1 MRMTNAAVV
10 ATGALATLTAF
21 TAAPVFADTVV
32 PAVAAGPAASSA
44 VSLMP
49 DFTGRHRAAEQQPR
63 TADELWAAKAPSN
76 WPAPWDTHPAPLLSI
91 LDNAVINILPWQI
104 CGSTVSLPV
113 SAAVPLQSPN
123 TVLGDCNNA
132 NTTSV
137 SN

>member
-1 MRMTNAAVV
+1 MRITNAAVV
-10 ATGALATLTAF
+10 ATGSLATLTAL
-21 TAAPVFADTVV
+21 TAAPVYADTVA
-32 PAVAAGPAASSA
+32 PATAVAPAASSA

-49 DFTGRHRAAEQQPR
+49 DYIGKHRAAEQQPM
-63 TADELWAAKAPSN
+63 TADQLWAAKAPSN
-76 WPAPWDTHPAPLLSI
+76 WPAPWEVHSGPLLSI

-104 CGSTVSLPV
+104 CGSTVSLPASV
-113 SAAVPLQSPN
+113 AVPLQSPN